1 MRLEREV
8 AALKRGLMTAITG
21 YEWDQVL
28 TQNFDNEETAFKFEQ
43 LVHNRLHDNLVDNE
57 REVYAISYSQVQSV
71 WVDVLNNAN
80 WAL

>member
-1 MRLEREV
+1 MRSEHEV
-8 AALKRGLMTAITG
+8 AALNRDLMTAITG
-21 YEWDQVL
+21 YEWDLVL
-28 TQNFDNEETAFKFEQ
+28 TQNFDNEAAAFKFEQ

-57 REVYAISYSQVQSV
+57 REVYEISYSQVQSV